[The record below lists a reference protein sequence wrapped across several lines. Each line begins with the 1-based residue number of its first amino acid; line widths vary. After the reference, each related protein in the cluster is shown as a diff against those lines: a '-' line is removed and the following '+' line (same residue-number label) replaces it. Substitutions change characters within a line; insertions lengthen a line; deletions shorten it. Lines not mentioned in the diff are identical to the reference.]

1 MDTAIDPH
9 FFAVA
14 IPAVIITGLSKGGFG
29 GGIAML
35 GTPLVAL
42 VVPPFTAAA
51 IMLPVLIAMDAIGLW
66 NYRGH
71 VKWSIIR
78 TMLPGALAGI
88 GIGWATA
95 AHVPDPAI
103 RIIVGLIAVIF
114 AVTQIVADYRKK
126 AAAPENAALGTLWGM
141 AAGFTS
147 FVSHAG
153 APPYQ
158 AYTVPMKLDRLLY
171 TGTGVVFFATVNAV
185 KTGPYLA
192 LGQFTRAN
200 LTLSGLLLPVA
211 ALGVFAGIWLVKRV
225 SQTAFYR
232 ITYVAMIIVGSK
244 LIYDGVAAFASG
256 GL

>member
-1 MDTAIDPH
+1 METTIDPY

-14 IPAVIITGLSKGGFG
+14 VPAVILTGLSKGGFG
-29 GGIAML
+29 GGVSML

-51 IMLPVLIAMDAIGLW
+51 IMLPVLIAMDLIGLW
-66 NYRGH
+66 NYRGY

-88 GIGWATA
+88 AIGWATA
-95 AHVPDPAI
+95 AHVPDPAV
-103 RIIVGLIAVIF
+103 RIIVGLIAVTF
-114 AVTQIVADYRKK
+114 AVTQIIADYRKK
-126 AAAPENAALGTLWGM
+126 AAAPENAALGTVWGM

-158 AYTVPMKLDRLLY
+158 AYTLPMKLDRLFFA
-171 TGTGVVFFATVNAV
+171 GTGVMFFAIVNAV

-192 LGQFTRAN
+192 LGQFSRAN

-211 ALGVFAGIWLVKRV
+211 AIGVLAGIWLVRRV
-225 SQTAFYR
+225 SQVAFYR
-232 ITYVAMIIVGSK
+232 VTYVAMIVVGTK
-244 LIYDGVAAFASG
+244 LIYDGVTAFVPT
-256 GL
+256 